1 MVLCVSYR
9 MKASSLQRMH
19 CACRYRDHGR
29 KLKFV
34 EDRDVTKS
42 AGPEKWIKEER
53 VEFKDVDEHTTEVSS
68 SLILSPAPEKL
79 PCYHKGMGLFRGSVY
94 VKHLSLASC
103 IEWIMLD
110 CFKDA
115 KLD

>member
-1 MVLCVSYR
+1 MSVSTVR
-9 MKASSLQRMH
+9 
-19 CACRYRDHGR
+19 CTFRYKKHGR
-29 KLKFV
+29 QLVFA
-34 EDRDVTKS
+34 EDRDVTQS

-53 VEFKDVDEHTTEVSS
+53 ITFKDLDQRTTEVTS
-68 SLILSPAPEKL
+68 SLILSKAPEKL

-94 VKHLSLASC
+94 VKCLSPASC

-115 KLD
+115 NLE